1 MRAESTVVR
10 GDDTAEA
17 LSTEAVRV
25 RTIPQIV
32 AGYVA
37 VDTIDETHG
46 GIVRPRVDIVVIPGA
61 RHPVHVSLSGE
72 SQSFIHG

>member
-10 GDDTAEA
+10 GDNAAEA
-17 LSTEAVRV
+17 LSTETVRV
-25 RTIPQIV
+25 GTIPQVV

-37 VDTIDETHG
+37 VDTIDEAYG
-46 GIVRPRVDIVVIPGA
+46 GIVRPRVDVVVIPGA
-61 RHPVHVSLSGE
+61 RHPVYVSLSGE